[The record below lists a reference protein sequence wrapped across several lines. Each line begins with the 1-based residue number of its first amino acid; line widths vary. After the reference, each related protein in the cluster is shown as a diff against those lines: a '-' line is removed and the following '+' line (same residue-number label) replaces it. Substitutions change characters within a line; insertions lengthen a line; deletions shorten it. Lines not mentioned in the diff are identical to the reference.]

1 MAKLFDYY
9 IIEGDDTADK
19 NNHLEFPQDGM
30 NYSGSLNKDFV
41 GLSFTSEHAL
51 IAKNI
56 IDHNEL
62 KCDMLDTLSGIT
74 VFFSQTDI
82 KQSVKMFTTTGLLC
96 DVLTAGALIKLEQT
110 VEDVKKRVI
119 NGEPFEEII
128 EQQFVSEFVQT
139 YDHLQPVPVYL
150 QPLNKTN
157 KNFLAESTSGNSVL
171 FTHIQPLQSA
181 NYKKSEIERILK
193 TINKYVLVNPVTD
206 EELIAITSEDA
217 FSEDMFF
224 GEKGRFYHD
233 VFGDYMLANSD
244 VLKIDGQ
251 LHIYTRDKTYSND
264 QLEFEKRMLDK
275 VKSLKD
281 TQRKEV
287 LKYINL
293 QCRRTGENSH
303 PKLIGLKNNILD
315 IETMKTFPYSPEYI
329 INNRVDYDYDPDA
342 KSEVVDSILDKVSCH
357 DKNLRAVIEEMIGY
371 TLYRSNKMQITFF
384 LTGGGSN
391 GKSTILEMMQ
401 KMLGEKNYSAL
412 SLSDLEDKFKPAD
425 LYHKLA
431 NFGDDIGS
439 SFFEASDMFKK
450 MATGDKTSVQ
460 RKFGQPFD
468 FSSYATLIYCANA
481 MPPVNDRTDGF
492 SRRMV
497 IVPFNNTFSVDDIDF
512 DPFIDEKSKTDEA
525 IRYLLKLGVEGLKRL
540 LYNKG
545 VTVADACIR
554 EKAQFIKDNNPV
566 IEWLETEPELIGQP
580 TEGVYVHYCGW
591 CSANGIK
598 PLGLGKLSREL
609 KKHANV
615 ETAVKNIKGFGNKR
629 VYVELGGLNKQE
641 QEPEQT
647 NHKECTD
654 TIGV

>member
-1 MAKLFDYY
+1 MAKIFDYY
-9 IIEGDDTADK
+9 IIEGDDTSDK
-19 NNHLEFPQDGM
+19 NNHLEFPQEGI

-62 KCDMLDTLSGIT
+62 KCDILDTLSGIIA
-74 VFFSQTDI
+74 FFAQTDL
-82 KQSVKMFTTTGLLC
+82 KQTVKIFTTSGLLC
-96 DVLTAGALIKLEQT
+96 DVLTAGSLIKLEQT

-157 KNFLAESTSGNSVL
+157 KNFLAESTSGNSAL

-181 NYKKSEIERILK
+181 NYKKSEIEHILK

-206 EELIAITSEDA
+206 EELVAITSEDA

-224 GEKGRFYHD
+224 GDKGKFYHD

-244 VLKIDGQ
+244 IMKIDDQ

-264 QLEFEKRMLDK
+264 PMEFEKRMLDK

-287 LKYINL
+287 SKYINL
-293 QCRRTGENSH
+293 QCRRTGENSD
-303 PKLIGLKNNILD
+303 PKFIGLKNQILD
-315 IETMKTFPYSPEYI
+315 IETMEVFPYTPDYV
-329 INNRVDYDYDPDA
+329 INNRIDYDYNPDA
-342 KSEVVDSILDKVSCH
+342 KSEIVDKMLDKVSCN
-357 DKNLRAVIEEMIGY
+357 DKSLRAVIEEMIGY
-371 TLYRSNKMQITFF
+371 TLYRSNEMQITFF
-384 LTGGGSN
+384 LTGEGSN

-401 KMLGEKNYSAL
+401 KLLGERNYAAL
-412 SLSDLEDKFKPAD
+412 SLDNLKDQFMPAD

-431 NFGDDIGS
+431 NFGADIGS
-439 SFFEASDMFKK
+439 GYFEASDMFKK
-450 MATGDKTSVQ
+450 MATGDRTSVQ
-460 RKFGQPFD
+460 RKYGQPFS
-468 FSSYATLIYCANA
+468 FSSYATLVYCANV

-497 IVPFNNTFSVDDIDF
+497 IIPFNNTFSVDDADF
-512 DPFIDEKSKTDEA
+512 DPFIKSKVKTDESMQ
-525 IRYLLKLGVEGLKRL
+525 YLLNLALAGLRRL
-540 LYNKG
+540 LYNMS
-545 VTVADACIR
+545 VTKCDACLV
-554 EKAQFIKDNNPV
+554 EKAQFIKENNPV
-566 IEWLETEPELIGQP
+566 IEWLETEPELIDQS

-609 KKHANV
+609 KKHAKV
-615 ETAVKNIKGFGNKR
+615 GTEVKYLKGFGNKR
-629 VYVELGGLNKQE
+629 VYVALGGSHKQE
-641 QEPEQT
+641 DEKT